1 MRIWTR
7 ATEMMMM
14 TLRRVRMMMK
24 MMKLMRRK
32 SKILVT
38 LLKRLQ

>member
-14 TLRRVRMMMK
+14 TLRRVRMMK
-24 MMKLMRRK
+24 MKLMRRK

-38 LLKRLQ
+38 LVKRLQ

>member
-24 MMKLMRRK
+24 LMKLMRRK